1 MKPSEL
7 FIRWIR
13 HPLGLCGFVLVGALV
28 IVAFTGS
35 FFIYDTSKDVNIMML
50 PIANKSPMYGCRVL
64 ECNYVTGVTERIP
77 VKELNDTGSTLQVV
91 WYADGTDTTR
101 IRYEV
106 DKATLKSYHESYHR
120 FVLGTD
126 RFGRDMLSRMVIG
139 SRYTLAVGL
148 LSVIIALLIGVFV
161 GACAGYYGGKVDFV
175 LSWVMNVIWALPT
188 LLLVIAINLAMGKGF
203 WQVFLAIGLTMWVDV
218 ARIIRGQVISIR
230 EKEYVTAARVLGFSN
245 WRILFRHILPNCTS
259 AIIVITCSNFA
270 SAILLESGLS
280 FLGFGIQPPTP
291 SWGMMIKEHYAFLI
305 LNIPHLAVIP
315 GLAIALL
322 VLGVNLMGI
331 GLRDVLDVK
340 SNPIS

>member
-1 MKPSEL
+1 MNSTRL
-7 FIRWIR
+7 FVRWLR
-13 HPLGLCGFVLVGALV
+13 HPLGLSGFLLVGALAL
-28 IVAFTGS
+28 VALTGE
-35 FFIYDTSKDVNIMML
+35 FFIYDRSADANIMML
-50 PIANKSPMYGCRVL
+50 PIANKPPLYGCRVL
-64 ECNYVTGVTERIP
+64 ECSYNTGVTERIP
-77 VKELNDTGSTLQVV
+77 VKEVHDNGATLQAV
-91 WYADGTDTTR
+91 WYAGETDTTS
-101 IRYEV
+101 IRFEIE
-106 DKATLKSYHESYHR
+106 KSALKSYHESFHR
-120 FVLGTD
+120 FLFGTD
-126 RFGRDMLSRMVIG
+126 RFGRDMLSRMVVG
-139 SRYTLAVGL
+139 SKYTLAVGL
-148 LSVIIALLIGVFV
+148 LSVLIALLIGVFV
-161 GACAGYYGGKVDFV
+161 GAVAGYYGGKIDFA

-218 ARIIRGQVISIR
+218 ARIIRGQVLSIR
-230 EKEYVTAARVLGFSN
+230 EKEYVTAARVLGFGN
-245 WRILFRHILPNCTS
+245 LRILFRHILPNCTA

-315 GLAIALL
+315 GVAIALL

-340 SNPIS
+340 ANPVG